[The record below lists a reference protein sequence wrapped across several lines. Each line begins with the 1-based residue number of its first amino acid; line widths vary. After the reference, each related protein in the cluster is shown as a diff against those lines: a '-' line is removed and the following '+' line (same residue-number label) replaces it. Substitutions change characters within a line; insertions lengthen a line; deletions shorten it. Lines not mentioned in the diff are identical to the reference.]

1 MLAVNVG
8 IYATMPIDAVDA
20 RLLLR
25 QPPDAYVT
33 ERTRLVKQARADGD
47 RARATFYQS
56 LRRPNLSLWAVLAA
70 GDDADAVR
78 DLMKA
83 TSELAKIQSGGAGSG
98 EVSAATQRRRKSL
111 EALVNKGVAA
121 LAGSV
126 SGAEA
131 RRPEIRDIVEQ
142 LSRDPSV
149 ADAWID
155 GTLRELPDGEL
166 GFAAFAEMQ
175 VSADDETG
183 PAMIVRSRPG
193 PKPTPTRTSERE
205 SKQSAK
211 SAEPAESAGDRA
223 ARAARTEEVKEA
235 RKAVATAARLLA
247 VTERRLTAARNA
259 LEDAQDEM
267 RLAEDENTAAAERHA
282 QATARL
288 DAGTG

>member
-1 MLAVNVG
+1 
-8 IYATMPIDAVDA
+8 MPTEAADA

-25 QPPDAYVT
+25 QPPDGYVT

-47 RARATFYQS
+47 RARASFYQS
-56 LRRPNLSLWAVLAA
+56 LKRPNLSLWAVLAA

-78 DLMKA
+78 DIVKT
-83 TSELAKIQSGGAGSG
+83 TSELAEIQSGGAGSL
-98 EVSAATQRRRKSL
+98 EVSAATQRRRKAL
-111 EALVNKGVAA
+111 EALVDRGVAA

-131 RRPEIRDIVEQ
+131 RRPEIREIIEQ

-166 GFAAFAEMQ
+166 GFAAFAEMHGM
-175 VSADDETG
+175 ADDETG
-183 PAMIVRSRPG
+183 PSVVARTRPA
-193 PKPTPTRTSERE
+193 PKTKPARTSESE

-211 SAEPAESAGDRA
+211 SAEPTESAADREARA
-223 ARAARTEEVKEA
+223 ARAEAVKEA
-235 RKAVATAARLLA
+235 RKEVASATRLLA
-247 VTERRLTAARNA
+247 VTERRMTSARNA
-259 LEDAQDEM
+259 LQDAQDEM
-267 RLAEDENTAAAERHA
+267 RLAEDEHASAVERHA

-288 DAGTG
+288 DSTTG

>member
-1 MLAVNVG
+1 
-8 IYATMPIDAVDA
+8 MPTEAADA

-47 RARATFYQS
+47 RARASFYQS
-56 LRRPNLSLWAVLAA
+56 LKRPNLSLWAVLAA

-78 DLMKA
+78 DIVKR

-98 EVSAATQRRRKSL
+98 EVSAATQRRRKAL
-111 EALVNKGVAA
+111 EALVERSIAA

-131 RRPEIRDIVEQ
+131 RRPEIRDIIEQ

-175 VSADDETG
+175 GLADDETS
-183 PAMIVRSRPG
+183 PAVVARARPS
-193 PKPTPTRTSERE
+193 PKTKPTRTSERK
-205 SKQSAK
+205 SKQPAK
-211 SAEPAESAGDRA
+211 SAEPAESTADRA
-223 ARAARTEEVKEA
+223 ARAARAEEVKAA
-235 RKAVATAARLLA
+235 RKEVATAERLLA
-247 VTERRLTAARNA
+247 MTERRLTAAGNA
-259 LEDAQDEM
+259 LQDAQDEM
-267 RLAEDENTAAAERHA
+267 RLAEDEHAAAAERHA
-282 QATARL
+282 KASARI
-288 DAGTG
+288 DASAG